1 MATSGF
7 LKSLRRRSKASIRT
21 TEPSADRS
29 GDQYNTDSS
38 SDASR
43 NTVPTTGSI
52 TPPSTHG
59 SDPALDQ
66 QLKNINPN
74 ARPSPQPLPASSRY
88 SVSGMSGLGSPVLN
102 GKSNLPVSHYAPRI
116 VNAPNNAHV
125 YQKFFCVYGTIG
137 DPSQHTIEGVVTVTR
152 EDDQFPPT
160 EWKVC
165 DSHWKA
171 VIYLQPGPNRLR
183 FDFSSPKLSNSS
195 NSNRLHSTYLT
206 INMTPPYNAPLQLAV
221 LLAKDSPETFDSVP
235 ARIAVEGNGLDA
247 AVRKYRMAAYL
258 WHAFTGEQMVRQKMG
273 PRSFGFEEEWTGSTS
288 HQQDRM
294 QGKMRREARVH
305 IIRSEKTVAEL
316 RELQS
321 AQQTTEGANENGL
334 FHVAAEAVN
343 DYFKPLPGQKQYVSV
358 LLLDAH
364 WDKAAGAVTGHVA
377 HGGSVGDLNLAVFG
391 SQFLQSYP
399 SSLDEVGDSFLDCTR
414 LDADAVSSEA
424 GSSWEAANAGLGGH
438 LKEIGRMFGCTERES
453 GIMSNDFLT
462 FGRSFV
468 ARESFSTRTK
478 SKGGLVLSKDECSWH
493 FLDCLRFR
501 WHPCFRLPNDRPCHV
516 DESMNAFPIEG
527 NQIVLTAKTGVVA
540 IEILGEGE
548 TVCHHWIDYGTREGL
563 PKQQVISELQIRER
577 LPEAIRKGHVRLRAL
592 SGGGGSLMIDDL
604 KRLCSKESSLKLTGP
619 LAPGPLSRTA
629 YRSLPVGSPARE
641 GSEAQEVVI
650 QREGRLLLRVV
661 VYHDPTTVHGI
672 EFIYEDASTQLLG
685 TRAGKEGGD
694 TFSFDIRRGEYITGF
709 HIRAGESIQGLAI
722 ITSLGEMS
730 LVYGNPQGGHMTN
743 LLCPTGYTVCGV
755 SGSSSSQLDSLG
767 LIIVRAVT
775 NGSLKEGGD
784 VSTPAQD
791 KQKLLLSSET
801 GHFSLIRAMHLADL
815 ITLCNGACGT
825 LSIFTSLSY
834 CLGDPADLSTMYLAL
849 FFLPFGLFFD
859 FMDGKVARWRKKS
872 SLMGQELDSLADLIS
887 FGVAPASAAYALGLR
902 TPLDR
907 LLLTFFLPLGTLFA
921 GSFLEFHPVA
931 LLFVVHGCLMT
942 SRRIRIPKP

>member
-7 LKSLRRRSKASIRT
+7 LKSLRRRSKASIR

-88 SVSGMSGLGSPVLN
+88 SVSGMSGLGSPVLH

-137 DPSQHTIEGVVTVTR
+137 DPSQHTTEGVVTVTR

-414 LDADAVSSEA
+414 LDTDAVSSKA

-438 LKEIGRMFGCTERES
+438 LKEIGR
-453 GIMSNDFLT
+453 I
-462 FGRSFV
+462 FV

-478 SKGGLVLSKDECSWH
+478 
-493 FLDCLRFR
+493 
-501 WHPCFRLPNDRPCHV
+501 LPNDRPCHV

-592 SGGGGSLMIDDL
+592 SGGGGSLTIDDL

-619 LAPGPLSRTA
+619 LAPGPLSRIA
-629 YRSLPVGSPARE
+629 YRSMPVGSPAKE

-650 QREGRLLLRVV
+650 EREGRLLLRVV
-661 VYHDPTTVHGI
+661 VYHDPATVHGI
-672 EFIYEDASTQLLG
+672 EFIYEDTSTQLLG

-767 LIIVRAVT
+767 LIIVR
-775 NGSLKEGGD
+775 
-784 VSTPAQD
+784 
-791 KQKLLLSSET
+791 
-801 GHFSLIRAMHLADL
+801 
-815 ITLCNGACGT
+815 
-825 LSIFTSLSY
+825 
-834 CLGDPADLSTMYLAL
+834 
-849 FFLPFGLFFD
+849 
-859 FMDGKVARWRKKS
+859 
-872 SLMGQELDSLADLIS
+872 
-887 FGVAPASAAYALGLR
+887 
-902 TPLDR
+902 
-907 LLLTFFLPLGTLFA
+907 
-921 GSFLEFHPVA
+921 
-931 LLFVVHGCLMT
+931 
-942 SRRIRIPKP
+942 

>member
-21 TEPSADRS
+21 EPTTDRS

-43 NTVPTTGSI
+43 NTAPTTGSV

-66 QLKNINPN
+66 QLKNLNPT
-74 ARPSPQPLPASSRY
+74 ARPPLQPLPASNRY

-116 VNAPNNAHV
+116 INAPNNAHV

-152 EDDQFPPT
+152 EDDQFPAT

-171 VIYLQPGPNRLR
+171 VLYLQPGPNRLR
-183 FDFSSPKLSNSS
+183 FDFSSPKISNSS

-206 INMTPPYNAPLQLAV
+206 INMTPPSNAPLQLAI

-294 QGKMRREARVH
+294 QGKMRREAKVH

-316 RELQS
+316 GELQTL
-321 AQQTTEGANENGL
+321 QQTEGDAGENGL
-334 FHVAAEAVN
+334 FRATAEAVN

-364 WDKAAGAVTGHVA
+364 WDKAAGVVTGHA
-377 HGGSVGDLNLAVFG
+377 AQGGSAGDLNLAMFG

-414 LDADAVSSEA
+414 LDTDAVSSEA
-424 GSSWEAANAGLGGH
+424 GSSWEAANAGLGGQ
-438 LKEIGRMFGCTERES
+438 LREIGRMFGCTQRES
-453 GIMSNDFLT
+453 GIMSSDHLT

-478 SKGGLVLSKDECSWH
+478 SKGGLVLSKDE
-493 FLDCLRFR
+493 F
-501 WHPCFRLPNDRPCHV
+501 
-516 DESMNAFPIEG
+516 
-527 NQIVLTAKTGVVA
+527 VLTAKTGVVA
-540 IEILGEGE
+540 IEIMGEGE
-548 TVCHHWIDYGTREGL
+548 DICHTWIDFGTREGL
-563 PKQQVISELQIRER
+563 PKQQIIGEQQIRER

-592 SGGGGSLMIDDL
+592 SGGGGSLMITDL
-604 KRLCSKESSLKLTGP
+604 KRLCSKESSFKLTGP
-619 LAPGPLSRTA
+619 LSPGPLSRTA
-629 YRSLPVGSPARE
+629 YRSMRVGSPAKE
-641 GSEAQEVVI
+641 GSEAQEVVF
-650 QREGRLLLRVV
+650 QREGRVLLRVV
-661 VYHDPTTVHGI
+661 VYHDPTAVHGI
-672 EFIYEDASTQLLG
+672 EFVYEDTSTQLLG
-685 TRAGKEGGD
+685 SKEGKEGGD
-694 TFSFDIRRGEYITGF
+694 TFSFDLRRGEYITGF
-709 HIRAGESIQGLAI
+709 HIRAGESINGLAI

-730 LVYGNPQGGHMTN
+730 LMYGNPQEGKMNN

-767 LIIVRAVT
+767 LIIVR
-775 NGSLKEGGD
+775 
-784 VSTPAQD
+784 
-791 KQKLLLSSET
+791 
-801 GHFSLIRAMHLADL
+801 
-815 ITLCNGACGT
+815 
-825 LSIFTSLSY
+825 
-834 CLGDPADLSTMYLAL
+834 
-849 FFLPFGLFFD
+849 
-859 FMDGKVARWRKKS
+859 
-872 SLMGQELDSLADLIS
+872 
-887 FGVAPASAAYALGLR
+887 
-902 TPLDR
+902 
-907 LLLTFFLPLGTLFA
+907 
-921 GSFLEFHPVA
+921 
-931 LLFVVHGCLMT
+931 
-942 SRRIRIPKP
+942 